1 MAVTTPTSD
10 PLEER
15 VASVASGWLA
25 VCVCSHGPGTEQY
38 LQQPLRNAALFSK
51 KNHTQYDMQNV
62 TTSNGISSLSTAI
75 LSPGCLQLGAVGV
88 DLGA

>member
-1 MAVTTPTSD
+1 MSP
-10 PLEER
+10 PHLCR
-15 VASVASGWLA
+15 RQPGGWLA